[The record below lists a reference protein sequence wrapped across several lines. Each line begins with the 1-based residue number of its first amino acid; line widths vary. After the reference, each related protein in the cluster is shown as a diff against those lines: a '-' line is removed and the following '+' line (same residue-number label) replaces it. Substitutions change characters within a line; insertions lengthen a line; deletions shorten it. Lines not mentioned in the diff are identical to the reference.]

1 MTKLTEKVF
10 MNDNCS
16 EWAKYAAVD
25 KNGDGYLFK
34 DKPVI
39 SKDRWKAS
47 GNCKYIGKFDNANW
61 EKSLIKA

>member
-10 MNDNCS
+10 MNDNCP